1 MIAEIEDR
9 LGHSLF
15 DYQKDCIDELNTQRV
30 VDNRQRL
37 CLYYRTGAG
46 KTLTSLMCL
55 HYLGHHDAI
64 VIAPPTTHD
73 MWIAAGKLLD
83 IQVQPMSHAKFR
95 QKTTLLPR
103 TLPVVADEFHM
114 FGGHGGLGWKKLDR
128 LAGGLKAPMILASA
142 TPNYN
147 DAERVY
153 CIQHVLD
160 PMSCRG
166 GYIEFLYRHCETEA
180 NAFAMEPIVTGFRN
194 YPNAAAYLADLPGV
208 YYLPDTVQYTIT
220 DIDIPRKTSRE
231 YEEFWYDHRRH
242 RIVAS
247 QIEDRHTRVIHG
259 LCAEDGHLRHEIYD
273 ALTDLVGN
281 AAGPVLIFANHSTVV
296 EHLDTCLDEYG
307 VKSAIVTGKT
317 PAKKKEERISAFRDG
332 VLDVLVGTSTLA
344 TGTDG
349 LDKVCDMLIIL
360 DDTDD
365 DALRRQLIGRIMPR
379 GADSD
384 ASMKQVVRFVLPPP

>member
-1 MIAEIEDR
+1 MTVVRTAGPTIQGEAVIEEIEQI
-9 LGHSLF
+9 LGHELF

-64 VIAPPTTHD
+64 VIAPPTTHE

-153 CIQHVLD
+153 CIQHILD
-160 PMSCRG
+160 PLSCKG
-166 GYIEFLYRHCETEA
+166 GFLQFLYDHCITEA
-180 NAFAMEPIVTGFRN
+180 NPFAAMPNVIGFRN
-194 YPNAAAYLADLPGV
+194 YDSAADYLAALPKV
-208 YYLPDTVQYTIT
+208 MYVPDELQYK
-220 DIDIPRKTSRE
+220 ID
-231 YEEFWYDHRRH
+231 D
-242 RIVAS
+242 
-247 QIEDRHTRVIHG
+247 
-259 LCAEDGHLRHEIYD
+259 
-273 ALTDLVGN
+273 
-281 AAGPVLIFANHSTVV
+281 
-296 EHLDTCLDEYG
+296 
-307 VKSAIVTGKT
+307 
-317 PAKKKEERISAFRDG
+317 ISAQE
-332 VLDVLVGTSTLA
+332 
-344 TGTDG
+344 
-349 LDKVCDMLIIL
+349 KI
-360 DDTDD
+360 
-365 DALRRQLIGRIMPR
+365 P
-379 GADSD
+379 
-384 ASMKQVVRFVLPPP
+384 